1 MPNAAP
7 GLYTSWSWKKS
18 PRTRTLRECG
28 SSASARNFVTRSR
41 AMTAAT
47 TPANR
52 RRSAV
57 LAILLFF
64 LAVDAQPCVRQRVQ
78 PLDRDV
84 LAAILSLAVLLGR
97 GVEAT
102 ERLVEV
108 PEEAPL
114 LRRHEERLLALHG
127 VGALLGHV
135 EGVRRQVAV
144 GRRKGRVE
152 ALAVVAELLDR
163 PRAFLQEPLLEMRE
177 LFLVHR
183 PILVPRSC
191 PPPDRLTARRARRPS
206 SST

>member
-18 PRTRTLRECG
+18 PRTCTLRDRG
-28 SSASARNFVTRSR
+28 SSASARNLVTRSR
-41 AMTAAT
+41 AITAAT

-64 LAVDAQPCVRQRVQ
+64 LAVDAQPRVRQRVQ

-84 LAAILSLAVLLGR
+84 LAAILALAVLLGR

-127 VGALLGHV
+127 VGALVGHV

-144 GRRKGRVE
+144 GRLQGRVE
-152 ALAVVAELLDR
+152 ARAVGAELPHR
-163 PRAFLQEPLLEMRE
+163 PRPLLPTP
-177 LFLVHR
+177 L
-183 PILVPRSC
+183 
-191 PPPDRLTARRARRPS
+191 
-206 SST
+206 